1 MTCLS
6 SVAVEKA
13 YFSEQP
19 HIFFLP
25 PPPFAATLL
34 LKHMYIRTCYYTNLS
49 TNLLEYFTWTDL
61 PACTISCICTFS
73 KMGRQTRDLVYLCI
87 MCMAG
92 HSCTQH
98 YQSLLMLSLQ
108 FAHVTALKYMF
119 DNLWTI
125 EAQTKTYHGRIVKI
139 K

>member
-1 MTCLS
+1 
-6 SVAVEKA
+6 
-13 YFSEQP
+13 
-19 HIFFLP
+19 
-25 PPPFAATLL
+25 
-34 LKHMYIRTCYYTNLS
+34 
-49 TNLLEYFTWTDL
+49 
-61 PACTISCICTFS
+61 
-73 KMGRQTRDLVYLCI
+73 MGRQTRDLVYL
-87 MCMAG
+87 CMAG